1 MGNQRGR
8 SPVMLE
14 LNQKPLIFL
23 PCACRGEQVTA
34 LFDLAGNILSHHER
48 LLDTADAKSSG
59 GDRDS
64 YDWLLTNTGID
75 RHHVLCCGL
84 ASPGL
89 INVQSGVIE
98 RSSNLQWQ
106 QIPLGTMLSKRLY
119 GMPVLLENISNAA
132 ALAEKEYGSG
142 RGYNDLIYLNLSV
155 GIGAGI
161 IIDGKVYGGAK
172 GYAGEIG
179 HMTLI
184 PDGDAPVGAP
194 VA

>member
-1 MGNQRGR
+1 
-8 SPVMLE
+8 
-14 LNQKPLIFL
+14 
-23 PCACRGEQVTA
+23 
-34 LFDLAGNILSHHER
+34 
-48 LLDTADAKSSG
+48 
-59 GDRDS
+59 
-64 YDWLLTNTGID
+64 
-75 RHHVLCCGL
+75 
-84 ASPGL
+84 SPGL

-184 PDGDAPVGAP
+184 PDGGPPCTCGRSGCMEAVCGVGAIIERMKKEIP
-194 VA
+194 PEVFTKHGLNSS